1 LENTCFFGKISAI
14 PGFFRKISAI
24 LGFFAKILAILVL
37 FGKISGF
44 SFGKNKAIVYLGR
57 LFEAVLEHKKAI
69 SSLIKE
75 MHFSSL

>member
-14 PGFFRKISAI
+14 VSFFWKIFVIPGFF
-24 LGFFAKILAILVL
+24 
-37 FGKISGF
+37 GKSRRF

-75 MHFSSL
+75 MRFSSL